1 MKNTLETRLGL
12 FFALAMIVA
21 VILLEMVGGVEL
33 FQKGKRITARFANA
47 QELKAGD
54 PVKMAGVQVGR
65 VEFVEINEGRV
76 VVTLKLDRKH
86 AASVKTDS
94 IATIKFLGLLG
105 QNYIAL
111 SFGPKGA
118 PIEEG
123 ASLTTTEQPDLSQL
137 MARLENVAK
146 GIDTMT
152 SSFSG
157 ESFQNLLSPFTEFMQ
172 QNKDRFSGILV
183 NVSNI
188 TSQVSS
194 GQGTMGRLLYEQG
207 LYNESLA
214 TITNFNLTATEA
226 RAALGQV
233 REVIAKVQ
241 AGEGTVGKLLA
252 KDDALYKEALTAV
265 TNLKEIL
272 QKMNQGQGSVGK
284 LINDESLFRN
294 AKLTLQKLDKA
305 TEGLEDQGPLSVLGM
320 AVGSL
325 F

>member
-12 FFALAMIVA
+12 FFALAMIAA
-21 VILLEMVGGVEL
+21 VILLEMVGGIEL
-33 FQKGKRITARFANA
+33 FSHGRRITARFATA
-47 QELKAGD
+47 QELKPGD

-65 VEFVEINEGRV
+65 VENVDIAEGQVLVSMKLNEKYARQV
-76 VVTLKLDRKH
+76 R
-86 AASVKTDS
+86 TDS
-94 IATIKFLGLLG
+94 VATIKFLGLLG
-105 QNYIAL
+105 QNYVAL
-111 SFGPKGA
+111 SFGAKGA
-118 PIEEG
+118 PVEENF
-123 ASLTTTEQPDLSQL
+123 SITTSEQPDLSQL
-137 MARLENVAK
+137 MARIDNVAK

-172 QNKDRFSGILV
+172 NNKDRFGGILI

-188 TSQVSS
+188 TAQVAS
-194 GQGTMGRLLYEQG
+194 GQGTVGRLIYDDVLHKET
-207 LYNESLA
+207 LA
-214 TITNFNLTATEA
+214 TITNFNATAAEA
-226 RAALGQV
+226 RHALDQA
-233 REVIAKVQ
+233 RDVIAKIQ
-241 AGEGTVGKLLA
+241 AGQGTIGKLTT
-252 KDDALYKEALTAV
+252 DDALYKEATVAV

-284 LINDESLFRN
+284 LINDESLFKN

-320 AVGSL
+320 AVGNL